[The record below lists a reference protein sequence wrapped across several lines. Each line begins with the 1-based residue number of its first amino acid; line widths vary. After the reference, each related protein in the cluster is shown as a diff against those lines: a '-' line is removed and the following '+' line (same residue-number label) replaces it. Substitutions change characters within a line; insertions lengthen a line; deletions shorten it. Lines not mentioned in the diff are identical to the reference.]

1 MLPALFS
8 CLTIAE
14 LQTALLPDLDHL
26 VIGAYEMHESPL
38 LPGLSSML
46 ESRSMS
52 SLGSNVNSLRTFDIE
67 MYSGERDAL
76 QKLPSW
82 PDFMSR
88 VELLRKAGMIVHLD
102 LQYPLGRVTSL
113 RVNELE
119 WSDDE
124 Y

>member
-8 CLTIAE
+8 RLTIAG
-14 LQTALLPDLDHL
+14 LQTVLLPVLDHL
-26 VIGAYEMHESPL
+26 VIGAYEMHELPL

-52 SLGSNVNSLRTFDIE
+52 SLGSNVNRLGTFDIE

-76 QKLPSW
+76 QKLP
-82 PDFMSR
+82 DFISR

-102 LQYPLGRVTSL
+102 LQYPLGRVS
-113 RVNELE
+113 RVNELVE
-119 WSDDE
+119 WNGE